1 MNFSI
6 ALKLLEYALAM
17 TVFQMLPLPDGTAGK
32 YRVLKQTKLCI
43 EKSMMCVKLNQLVIL
58 KNNGHLFPGFSMI
71 LVWSAILVKHLHAR
85 SVVLRM

>member
-1 MNFSI
+1 MIFSI

-17 TVFQMLPLPDGTAGK
+17 TVFQMLPDGTAEK

-58 KNNGHLFPGFSMI
+58 KNDGHLFPGFSMI
-71 LVWSAILVKHLHAR
+71 LVWSAILVKHQHAR